1 MINFEFSIPTQI
13 KFGRDAHLETGA
25 MMKRLGRKAM
35 IHYGSER
42 VKHSG
47 LVELIEKQLTD
58 EGLSF
63 VEYGGVR
70 PNPSV
75 ELSQNAAELCRRE
88 GIDCILAIG
97 GGSVIDSAKAIALGA
112 CRDSKLWDIYSGK
125 SKIPDRALPIG
136 VIITIP
142 ATGSEANG
150 VSVLSNYGTK
160 DKRAI
165 SNPLCIPSF
174 AILNPELTKGIP
186 RYETAVAA
194 ADIFSHCF
202 ERYFDLRRES
212 RIWNSLCE
220 AAMKTI
226 VEVTPKLLDDLEN
239 YELRSE
245 LMWSATVAHSNILGP
260 GGDFACHALAHP
272 LTIQYQ
278 IPHGAALALIMPE
291 WSRSMSL
298 RAPDQFLEFARN
310 VWNADTA
317 EEGIQRLSQFLN
329 RLGLP
334 MKLADAGVDT
344 FRPEELVQLAFA
356 HGEEFLGG
364 GFERIFR
371 PDAEAI
377 YQLLR

>member
-1 MINFEFSIPTQI
+1 MQ
-13 KFGRDAHLETGA
+13 
-25 MMKRLGRKAM
+25 
-35 IHYGSER
+35 
-42 VKHSG
+42 
-47 LVELIEKQLTD
+47 QLDT
-58 EGLSF
+58 L
-63 VEYGGVR
+63 
-70 PNPSV
+70 
-75 ELSQNAAELCRRE
+75 
-88 GIDCILAIG
+88 
-97 GGSVIDSAKAIALGA
+97 
-112 CRDSKLWDIYSGK
+112 DIYSGK
-125 SKIPDRALPIG
+125 SEIQGKALPIG

-150 VSVLSNYGTK
+150 VSVLSNYDTK

-165 SNPLCIPSF
+165 SNALCVPRF

-226 VEVTPKLLDDLEN
+226 VEVTPKLLDNLEN

-245 LMWSATVAHSNILGP
+245 LMWAATVAHSNILGP

-278 IPHGAALALIMPE
+278 IPHGAALALIMPA
-291 WSRSMSL
+291 WSRIMSL
-298 RAPDQFLEFARN
+298 RAPDPFCAFSRN
-310 VWNADTA
+310 VWDADTA
-317 EEGIQRLSQFLN
+317 GEGVKRLTGFLR

-334 MKLADAGVDT
+334 LKLSDAGVDT
-344 FRPEELVQLAFA
+344 FNR
-356 HGEEFLGG
+356 
-364 GFERIFR
+364 RN
-371 PDAEAI
+371 
-377 YQLLR
+377 